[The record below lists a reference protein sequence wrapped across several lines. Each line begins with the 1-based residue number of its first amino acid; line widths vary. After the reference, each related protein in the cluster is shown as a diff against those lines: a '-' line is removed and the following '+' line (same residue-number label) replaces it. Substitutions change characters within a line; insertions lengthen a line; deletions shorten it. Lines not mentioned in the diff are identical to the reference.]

1 MYRNSRLAILLPILL
16 AAAVVLGLLLG
27 RYLGRSTPEAQLR
40 NLVEQLTHPTNKLAY
55 TLSLIETE
63 YVDSVSMDSLSEQ
76 VIPLLMEELDPH
88 SVYIPK
94 SEMEAVN
101 EPLQGEFDG
110 IGVVFNMAPDTV
122 IVLNVIPSGPSDKA
136 GVKAGDVIDVVEGSR
151 KIEKFAKLTG
161 ADAAVVALPSWLS
174 RETGSL
180 KGVVTKLPERSDI
193 DFDVQEHLIVEL
205 YSK

>member
-1 MYRNSRLAILLPILL
+1 M
-16 AAAVVLGLLLG
+16 AVEIKMPAL
-27 RYLGRSTPEAQLR
+27 S
-40 NLVEQLTHPTNKLAY
+40 PTMEEGKLARW
-55 TLSLIETE
+55 LKKEG
-63 YVDSVSMDSLSEQ
+63 DR
-76 VIPLLMEELDPH
+76 
-88 SVYIPK
+88 
-94 SEMEAVN
+94 
-101 EPLQGEFDG
+101 
-110 IGVVFNMAPDTV
+110 
-122 IVLNVIPSGPSDKA
+122 
-136 GVKAGDVIDVVEGSR
+136 VKAGDVIDVVEGSR

>member
-1 MYRNSRLAILLPILL
+1 MAKNTQPIAKRCKALGISPAVMGYAKKNTTRNSNGNVRKKQSEYASQLKEKQKVKFIYGVLEKQFHNAYLKAEAMPGKTGENLL
-16 AAAVVLGLLLG
+16 
-27 RYLGRSTPEAQLR
+27 Q
-40 NLVEQLTHPTNKLAY
+40 
-55 TLSLIETE
+55 
-63 YVDSVSMDSLSEQ
+63 
-76 VIPLLMEELDPH
+76 LMERRLD
-88 SVYIPK
+88 
-94 SEMEAVN
+94 N
-101 EPLQGEFDG
+101 
-110 IGVVFNMAPDTV
+110 VVFRLGFAQTRRDARQLVSHAHFTV
-122 IVLNVIPSGPSDKA
+122 NGKKVNIPA
-136 GVKAGDVIDVVEGSR
+136 EQVKAGDVIDVVEGSR